1 MLDTLKLDLS
11 NPTPFTLTQLLDFTY
26 KPSSTFNTSTFFHV
40 IDDKVTSRKDHVI
53 EFTIHPQN
61 PLIIETNIDR
71 QRKLRIIMVDDES
84 NTFEAKYNERH
95 VRVHHKSN
103 IIVVKLETVEQR
115 FKKIVLIS
123 EYGNK
128 GEADKVLMNLSPTFD
143 KKHPTLF
150 RVKVEPRLYFKVS

>member
-1 MLDTLKLDLS
+1 M
-11 NPTPFTLTQLLDFTY
+11 
-26 KPSSTFNTSTFFHV
+26 
-40 IDDKVTSRKDHVI
+40 DDKFTSRKDHAV
-53 EFTIHPQN
+53 EFTIDHSN

-71 QRKLRIIMVDDES
+71 QRKLRIIIVDDK
-84 NTFEAKYNERH
+84 NNLFEAKYNERH
-95 VRVHHKSN
+95 VRVYHKSN
-103 IIVVKLETVEQR
+103 LMVVRFEAVEQR

-150 RVKVEPRLYFKVS
+150 RAKVESRQYFKVS